1 MIAVGCWILTTWLEL
16 VGTGLGNWA
25 WAPATALPFLTMG
38 NPPTGIAGGYCVL
51 DVLALRIGQT
61 LVAPGDDQGAAGGA
75 AGARLTSASV
85 TTGS

>member
-1 MIAVGCWILTTWLEL
+1 
-16 VGTGLGNWA
+16 
-25 WAPATALPFLTMG
+25 MG